1 MNVVNLYFFP
11 GIPLRAGWIARI
23 RCDDMSSHLDI
34 LFILVILA
42 FTAQALILSTRL
54 FLKKQKSK
62 WPIRPR
68 NLQLH
73 FSSSKMCVATQGN
86 HSKDLKIISSN
97 CTSQFFDCFSQNA
110 FIRNLLVIISSFF
123 LSILSCWICGRG
135 HLSFFQVTNSR
146 CCRVSSDMVFTEQGA
161 EERWWFAWVLMGSL
175 NYQFRGDQ
183 KRCKYMVM
191 LNEFPD
197 NVALFWDWQY
207 NLPLVCGNNHWVVV
221 RTVGLQLTFSTGNW
235 ETFQSRYSLISE

>member
-1 MNVVNLYFFP
+1 MADGWRSPCVSENKRRYTTGHSGGIQRRFHHYTTFYHLFLFDDTPTKNLSWQVNVVNLYFFP

-73 FSSSKMCVATQGN
+73 FSSSKICVTTQGN

-110 FIRNLLVIISSFF
+110 FIRNLLVIISFF
-123 LSILSCWICGRG
+123 FWVYYLAESVVAATCHFFRSPIQGVVGWAQTWCSRNRELRNDGDSLGFWWDHWI
-135 HLSFFQVTNSR
+135 T
-146 CCRVSSDMVFTEQGA
+146 
-161 EERWWFAWVLMGSL
+161 SL
-175 NYQFRGDQ
+175 GGIKNDA
-183 KRCKYMVM
+183 
-191 LNEFPD
+191 NI
-197 NVALFWDWQY
+197 W
-207 NLPLVCGNNHWVVV
+207 
-221 RTVGLQLTFSTGNW
+221 
-235 ETFQSRYSLISE
+235 